1 MRYILA
7 ILLSLV
13 SCKTPEVVYSEVSLD
28 HFYDEWWE
36 LGDNSFFD
44 EGVCFLLRPSDNSF
58 WIHYPGYE
66 PYQGVDIGNWVVE
79 DDHIFLE
86 DLYGYEVSIW
96 LYGTCDD
103 YTVEV
108 RSGLFGEES
117 NLYKCEF

>member
-1 MRYILA
+1 MRCILA

-13 SCKTPEVVYSEVSLD
+13 SCNTPDVVYSEVSLD

-66 PYQGVDIGNWVVE
+66 PYQGVDIGSWVVE

>member
-13 SCKTPEVVYSEVSLD
+13 SCSTPDVVYSEVSLD

-66 PYQGVDIGNWVVE
+66 PHQGVDIGNWVVE